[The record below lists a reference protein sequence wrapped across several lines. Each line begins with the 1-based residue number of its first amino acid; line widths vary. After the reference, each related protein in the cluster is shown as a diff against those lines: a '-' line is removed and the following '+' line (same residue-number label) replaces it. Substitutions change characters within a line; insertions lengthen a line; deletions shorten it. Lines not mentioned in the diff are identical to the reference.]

1 MKRIIATGLI
11 TCLLMTLV
19 FQPWGASQATAAVKG
34 NSGNTIKYGTPVSK
48 NGKLKVKGTK
58 LVNKKGKPVQ
68 LQGVSSHGINWDV
81 GQPFV
86 NEAALKTLRDKWGV
100 NCFRIAM
107 YTEEYNG
114 YCVTDPASRKQLLKT
129 IDTGVKAAKK
139 LGMYVI
145 IDWHVLNDQ
154 NPKKHQKAAKS
165 FFKTVSK
172 KYGKYSNVLYE
183 ICNEPNGGTS
193 WSTIKSY
200 TKAVIP
206 AIRKNSKSAI
216 IIVGT
221 PNWSQDVDIASKS
234 PLKGYRNIMYA
245 VHFYA
250 ATHKDNYR
258 KKVQTAMDNKL
269 PVICTEFSACEASGN
284 GAYDFKS
291 AQEWL
296 KLLKKHKIGY
306 VCWSLSNKPEAASLL
321 KPSCERTGGFKKS
334 DLSQMGKWLVKQY

>member
-1 MKRIIATGLI
+1 MKRIITTGLI
-11 TCLLMTLV
+11 TCLLMTLI
-19 FQPWGASQATAAVKG
+19 FQPWGAIQAKAAAKDA
-34 NSGNTIKYGTPVSK
+34 SGSTVKYGTPVSK

-172 KYGKYSNVLYE
+172 KYKKYSNVLYE

-193 WSTIKSY
+193 WAAIKSY
-200 TKAVIP
+200 AKAVIP
-206 AIRKNSKSAI
+206 VIRKNSKSAI

-221 PNWSQDVDIASKS
+221 PNWSQDVDIAASS

-250 ATHKDNYR
+250 ATHKDSYR
-258 KKVQTAMDNKL
+258 QKVQTAIDNKL
-269 PVICTEFSACEASGN
+269 PIISTEFSACEASGN

-296 KLLKKHKIGY
+296 KLLRKHKIGY

-321 KPSCERTGGFKKS
+321 KPSCKRTGGFQKS
-334 DLSQMGKWLVKQY
+334 DLSKMGKWLVKQY

>member
-1 MKRIIATGLI
+1 MKRIIATSLI

-19 FQPWGASQATAAVKG
+19 FQPWGASQAKAAVKG

-114 YCVTDPASRKQLLKT
+114 YCVTDAASRKQLLKT

-154 NPKKHQKAAKS
+154 NLKKHQKAAKS

-172 KYGKYSNVLYE
+172 KYKKYSNVLYE

-200 TKAVIP
+200 AKSVIP
-206 AIRKNSKSAI
+206 VIRKNSKSAI

-221 PNWSQDVDIASKS
+221 PNWSQDVDIAASS

-250 ATHKDNYR
+250 ATHKDDYR
-258 KKVQTAMDNKL
+258 KKVQAAIDNKL

-296 KLLKKHKIGY
+296 KLLRKHKIGY

-321 KPSCERTGGFKKS
+321 KPSCKRTGGFKKS